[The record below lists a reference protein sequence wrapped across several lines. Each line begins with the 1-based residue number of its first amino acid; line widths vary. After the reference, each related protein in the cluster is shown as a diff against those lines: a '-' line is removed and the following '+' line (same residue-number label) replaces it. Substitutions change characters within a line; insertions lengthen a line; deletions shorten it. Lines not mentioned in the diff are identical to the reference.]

1 MFLASSLSHVQPSAR
16 SSPTFCHASS
26 PVPSKSKRIG
36 MVPSRSQ
43 TNKHPSQSRLNV
55 TGCYMPRKLWR
66 PEVFP
71 SHIPFTM
78 APLPP
83 PPRGHLASSPVGLA
97 LQKGTASPAPSSV
110 PTQVPETTS
119 AAPSSVPGPALAA
132 NPFRGLRAGTR
143 KQKATSPKP
152 GARKSKK
159 AKTGEPPA
167 APEDPSLAAAI
178 DLDQWQPVRVSA
190 PTSPLAAP
198 EGSMG
203 PAVPTSWTAASEAE
217 GLDESRGQAHDHL
230 RVHADRWRR

>member
-1 MFLASSLSHVQPSAR
+1 MSCCHAQSSSISTPSLFLAYSLSHVQPSAR

-26 PVPSKSKRIG
+26 PVPSKSKLI
-36 MVPSRSQ
+36 VIVSSRSQ

-83 PPRGHLASSPVGLA
+83 PPRGQLASSPVGLA

-119 AAPSSVPGPALAA
+119 AAPSSVPGPAPAA
-132 NPFRGLRAGTR
+132 NPFRGLRAGGKRNYKSQTR
-143 KQKATSPKP
+143 RTEEQEGEDRRAPR
-152 GARKSKK
+152 GARSPQS
-159 AKTGEPPA
+159 GRSNRSRPVA
-167 APEDPSLAAAI
+167 ACEG
-178 DLDQWQPVRVSA
+178 VS
-190 PTSPLAAP
+190 THISF
-198 EGSMG
+198 GG
-203 PAVPTSWTAASEAE
+203 
-217 GLDESRGQAHDHL
+217 SRGIDGPSGSD
-230 RVHADRWRR
+230 VVDRSLGSRRT